1 MTWEIFKKGFLDRFF
16 PGEKR
21 ESKVMEFINHCQGGI
36 SVLEYSLKFTKLSK
50 YAHCLVSDL
59 RDEMTYFVTGVLD
72 DLKEVF
78 H

>member
-50 YAHCLVSDL
+50 YDISLVSDF
-59 RDEMTYFVTGVLD
+59 RDVMNHFLMGG
-72 DLKEVF
+72 
-78 H
+78 